1 MFSIVQVMVV
11 PVGPPFNDY
20 ATEVA
25 AAIRYYLF
33 GQFSSLRY
41 DLAMR

>member
-1 MFSIVQVMVV
+1 MFSILQVMVV

-25 AAIRYYLF
+25 AAIRY
-33 GQFSSLRY
+33 
-41 DLAMR
+41 